1 MADPQYKNP
10 SSGGLTLA
18 GGGTP
23 KVRAYRGR
31 NPYQHF
37 EGLWSDKGEL
47 LGKADDKDIWD
58 KYEDAGVA
66 SWDKNNKFS
75 FGPHPVVN
83 GVAGSSDVDPY
94 AGQEASLQQ
103 AILKGIPAAARTANT
118 VQVTPSDVKAN
129 AQMSVKPQAQQ
140 KSVAEQQAD
149 YIRSRGG
156 RTAAEADAEFES
168 NLRKDYS
175 EATGFDINTAEGRR
189 KSFQAALQRGGH
201 ADAMARNL
209 RAGKYAYLDPN
220 SDAGMRASEAAR
232 QKLFKGDDWV
242 GENQLTGEYR
252 DNSGNSWDSYDAFKQ
267 SGALDGLN
275 NYPTP
280 VIRPEEPTFSWEQPN
295 YNSAAD
301 AVRLNAN
308 GTKPNNEPTFDDVTE
323 MYGFPKGSFDP
334 SQIRI
339 RDAFVSGNS
348 APSKPK
354 QASGWPTH
362 LTFDGGSPDNNP
374 ATSPHYAKA
383 RRDLSPAF
391 DKALAAIR
399 SAYQTPQNTW
409 TPESGGMFNGV
420 NYSRAD
426 SEPQAGGNYGS
437 PKLINTW
444 TPQAGGRFNGVN
456 YSRADS
462 EPQAGG
468 NYGKPLLVPSTT
480 RPIMQ
485 PSRAALLGP
494 RAENPWRGYGD
505 QM

>member
-1 MADPQYKNP
+1 MSDPQYKNP
-10 SSGGLTLA
+10 ASGGLTLA

-23 KVRAYRGR
+23 KVRAYTGR
-31 NPYQHF
+31 NPYHPF
-37 EGLWSDKGEL
+37 DGVWSDKGEL
-47 LGKADDKDIWD
+47 LGKADDKGIWD
-58 KYEDAGVA
+58 KYENAGMA
-66 SWDKNNKFS
+66 SWDASNKFS

-103 AILKGIPAAARTANT
+103 AIVKGIPAAARTSNT

-129 AQMSVKPQAQQ
+129 AQMNAKPQAQQ
-140 KSVAEQQAD
+140 KSIAEQQAD

-209 RAGKYAYLDPN
+209 RAGKYEYLDPN

-232 QKLFKGDDWV
+232 QKLFTGNDWV
-242 GENQLTGEYR
+242 GENQLTGEFKSPAGDVYPT
-252 DNSGNSWDSYDAFKQ
+252 YDAFKEI
-267 SGALDGLN
+267 GT
-275 NYPTP
+275 TP
-280 VIRPEEPTFSWEQPN
+280 KGFFSDDEIRDDLPAYPEEPTFSWEQPN

-339 RDAFVSGNS
+339 RDAFVSGQS

-399 SAYQTPQNTW
+399 SAYQAPQNTW

-437 PKLINTW
+437 PKLIDTW

-468 NYGKPLLVPSTT
+468 NYGKPLLFPSKT
-480 RPIMQ
+480 RPISQ

-494 RAENPWRGYGD
+494 RNPNFKR
-505 QM
+505 